1 MIPPI
6 TGGSDRNLLC
16 LHTASRFILLFST
29 LRARVLKYIIAL
41 ILYLSRGKCNVG
53 CIFVDKGKGC
63 DTFSQ
68 LIKFHLNYN
77 AIYYKNVKTINIQPT
92 TLKTFSILTRR

>member
-53 CIFVDKGKGC
+53 CIFVDKGKGGTC
-63 DTFSQ
+63 RPQIDKQIRYQIIIVIS
-68 LIKFHLNYN
+68 
-77 AIYYKNVKTINIQPT
+77 IYRYCYLRDSTSRVRY
-92 TLKTFSILTRR
+92 SVR